1 MLQKIRL
8 KIDEPTVDGEAME
21 GESVPVYFSMYNM
34 GRSSI
39 YNCMVTVEGDGLSLE
54 DSFFQGTV
62 AAGST
67 MRADFSLITATPGQ
81 IDGEIV
87 ITYEDSLEEKM
98 EERLPLS
105 LYVSEAYNPDMY
117 PGEARPE
124 RHDRYHGRHGRPI
137 SVWRHT
143 CVGMDSRRRSRS
155 RGDSGGHNNT

>member
-1 MLQKIRL
+1 
-8 KIDEPTVDGEAME
+8 ME
-21 GESVPVYFSMYNM
+21 E
-34 GRSSI
+34 
-39 YNCMVTVEGDGLSLE
+39 
-54 DSFFQGTV
+54 SFFQGTV

-117 PGEARPE
+117 PA
-124 RHDRYHGRHGRPI
+124 
-137 SVWRHT
+137 
-143 CVGMDSRRRSRS
+143 
-155 RGDSGGHNNT
+155 